1 MPLTKK
7 GRKVMTAM
15 EDTYGSKDKAES
27 VFYASKNAGKLR
39 GVDRSKEGKD
49 VSMSKKGAKMKRKK
63 S

>member
-7 GRKVMTAM
+7 GRKVMKAM

-27 VFYASKNAGKLR
+27 VFYASKNAGKLK
-39 GVDRSKEGKD
+39 GVDK
-49 VSMSKKGAKMKRKK
+49 AKKRKGK